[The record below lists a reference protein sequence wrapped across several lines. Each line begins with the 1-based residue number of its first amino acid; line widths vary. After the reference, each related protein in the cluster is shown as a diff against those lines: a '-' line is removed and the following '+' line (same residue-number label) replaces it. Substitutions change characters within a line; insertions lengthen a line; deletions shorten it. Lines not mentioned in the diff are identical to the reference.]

1 MKNITET
8 PIKHALLGDV
18 KIRTLNPEHDLT
30 TITPWLKHPQ
40 AQFWGAMEHSP
51 EETLEF
57 YTTLNKD
64 EAQQAYLLE
73 INQTPIALI
82 EIYKPQILKLEN
94 HLALKNGDLG
104 MHILL
109 APKQFSVA
117 GFSLAVMQSVLEF
130 MFNTLSCER
139 VIVEPDVANHKIHRL
154 NLKAGFSHHK
164 VIKLGEKTALLGSL
178 EKDHFNYLQ
187 HLSSRFDTSQQGPA
201 VQQATPSCST
211 SHLDQQAWQY
221 ANRLLIAKMLSEFY
235 HERLFSYDSEKPN
248 HYVLHTMGGQ
258 SYQFKG
264 ESMLLNHLQVD
275 PNSITKMALNHS
287 QPLDAIAFV
296 LECNDK
302 LNIDKSILGTY
313 LEELA
318 STLSG
323 FAFKFKNNRYSA
335 QQLADADFQVIE
347 TQMTMGHPSFIANNG
362 RIGFNSQDF
371 HQYTPEAAN
380 PFQIIWLACHKQ
392 HTTFKSTDDYK
403 YESLIADE
411 LDVAE
416 RLRFEKALTEQGLK
430 PSDYLLFPMHPWQW
444 FNKLVHVYSY
454 HISQK
459 HIVCLGYSQDSY
471 LPQQSI
477 RTLYNISKP
486 HKCYVK
492 TALSILNMGF
502 MRGLSSAY
510 MKVTPAINQWLFDL
524 VNQDSYLKSLKFQP
538 LREVATLGFDEQYY
552 THPALGDN
560 PYKKMMAALWRENP
574 AQYMDENESLATM
587 ASLLHID
594 SEGRS
599 FVSAKIAKSGLSA
612 DKWLAHYLQA
622 YMTPL
627 LHCFY
632 QYDLVFMPH
641 GENLIVRFN
650 NHVPVGVFIKDIG
663 EEIALLNSNIEL
675 NDEIKRIKVTIPE
688 GVAVLSIFTDIF
700 DCFFRY
706 LSAILVTDGLLTEQ
720 QFWQAV
726 ADTIVQY
733 QASHPA
739 LKDKFAEHDLFAES
753 FPLSCLNRLQLRNNQ
768 QMVDITDPA
777 SSLQY
782 AGDLQNPLAQYAL
795 ANTTA

>member
-1 MKNITET
+1 
-8 PIKHALLGDV
+8 
-18 KIRTLNPEHDLT
+18 
-30 TITPWLKHPQ
+30 
-40 AQFWGAMEHSP
+40 
-51 EETLEF
+51 
-57 YTTLNKD
+57 
-64 EAQQAYLLE
+64 
-73 INQTPIALI
+73 
-82 EIYKPQILKLEN
+82 
-94 HLALKNGDLG
+94 
-104 MHILL
+104 
-109 APKQFSVA
+109 
-117 GFSLAVMQSVLEF
+117 
-130 MFNTLSCER
+130 
-139 VIVEPDVANHKIHRL
+139 
-154 NLKAGFSHHK
+154 
-164 VIKLGEKTALLGSL
+164 
-178 EKDHFNYLQ
+178 
-187 HLSSRFDTSQQGPA
+187 
-201 VQQATPSCST
+201 
-211 SHLDQQAWQY
+211 
-221 ANRLLIAKMLSEFY
+221 
-235 HERLFSYDSEKPN
+235 
-248 HYVLHTMGGQ
+248 
-258 SYQFKG
+258 
-264 ESMLLNHLQVD
+264 
-275 PNSITKMALNHS
+275 
-287 QPLDAIAFV
+287 
-296 LECNDK
+296 
-302 LNIDKSILGTY
+302 
-313 LEELA
+313 
-318 STLSG
+318 
-323 FAFKFKNNRYSA
+323 
-335 QQLADADFQVIE
+335 
-347 TQMTMGHPSFIANNG
+347 
-362 RIGFNSQDF
+362 
-371 HQYTPEAAN
+371 
-380 PFQIIWLACHKQ
+380 
-392 HTTFKSTDDYK
+392 
-403 YESLIADE
+403 
-411 LDVAE
+411 
-416 RLRFEKALTEQGLK
+416 
-430 PSDYLLFPMHPWQW
+430 
-444 FNKLVHVYSY
+444 
-454 HISQK
+454 
-459 HIVCLGYSQDSY
+459 
-471 LPQQSI
+471 
-477 RTLYNISKP
+477 
-486 HKCYVK
+486 
-492 TALSILNMGF
+492 

-612 DKWLAHYLQA
+612 DKWLTHYLQA